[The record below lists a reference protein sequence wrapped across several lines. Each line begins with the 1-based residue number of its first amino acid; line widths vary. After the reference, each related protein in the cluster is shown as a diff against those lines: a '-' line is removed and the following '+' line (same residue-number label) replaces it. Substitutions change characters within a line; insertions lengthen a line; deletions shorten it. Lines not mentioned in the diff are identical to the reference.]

1 MLDDF
6 YDYSKKDD
14 VLVCSGYRSV
24 TEQKTIY
31 DIGNHYHLDGLI
43 HVATNA
49 GSGWGVLISGSA
61 IAILS
66 TMGLSLDV
74 WRGVIVCGLL
84 LSGAMIWHRRL
95 RHFVLLPSCIAF
107 VGALV
112 LITMNVKL
120 MG

>member
-1 MLDDF
+1 MLQRT
-6 YDYSKKDD
+6 
-14 VLVCSGYRSV
+14 L
-24 TEQKTIY
+24 
-31 DIGNHYHLDGLI
+31 
-43 HVATNA
+43 

-112 LITMNVKL
+112 LIAMNVKL